1 MFQLS
6 QLSYWPAL
14 HLGDAGLQDMKDRGR
29 VQVGK
34 IADLT
39 LFDPDTVTDNSTF
52 TAGENGLPSTGIPY
66 VIINGTV
73 VVEKSKVL
81 EGVKPGQPIR
91 YPVEDKGRFEPV
103 NVKTWINENTIMQ
116 VTLPEVDDCGAHGFI
131 DEHDEE

>member
-1 MFQLS
+1 MVP

-14 HLGDAGLQDMKDRGR
+14 HLGDAGLQAMKDRGR

-39 LFDPDTVTDNSTF
+39 LFNLDKITDNSTF

-66 VIINGTV
+66 VIVNGVV

-81 EGVKPGQPIR
+81 ADVKPGLPIR
-91 YPVEDKGRFEPV
+91 YPVEKNSRFEPV
-103 NVKTWINENTIMQ
+103 NVKRWINEKTIAPFENHVEDTCGMN
-116 VTLPEVDDCGAHGFI
+116 EIINDD
-131 DEHDEE
+131 ELK